1 MVRRAASRGRNQLA
15 NSPIQDAFVRFQPY
29 PVALALAPQR
39 AKAPR
44 VSQAAPS
51 SALAPFQVRSFRFQW
66 PADLAVSWAF
76 EMEALI
82 LGWYV
87 LVATGSVKML
97 VLYGAV
103 QWAGSLFSPM
113 FGVAGDR
120 FGHRRMLC
128 FTRATYA
135 VLAATLT
142 TLAMTGLLVPWHVFV
157 IAALVGLIRPS
168 DMVMRQA
175 LIAQIMPGTQ
185 LLGALAISR
194 TTADSARIAGSLA
207 GAGSVA
213 LFGMGPAYM
222 VVTIFYATGFLLSL
236 KIAAPLARVSAA
248 PATPL
253 RDLREGFRYVWTKPA
268 LMGAVSLAFLVNLL
282 AFPFFLGLLPYI
294 AKDVYGVG
302 QAGFGYLAA
311 AFSSGGLI
319 GSILI
324 STRRQPLRAGRTMLI
339 AAFAWFGLVLAIAHN
354 TDFKVGLVL
363 MASAGLLHNFCL
375 MPLAAV
381 MLRGADE
388 QMRGRVMG
396 MRMLAVWGLPMGLL
410 FAGPAI
416 EAIGFAA
423 TTTIYGVLG
432 IALVAAIAMGW
443 RKALWSPTAPANA
456 RN

>member
-1 MVRRAASRGRNQLA
+1 MSQT
-15 NSPIQDAFVRFQPY
+15 
-29 PVALALAPQR
+29 AP
-39 AKAPR
+39 AD
-44 VSQAAPS
+44 
-51 SALAPFQVRSFRFQW
+51 ALAPFKVRSFRFQW

-87 LVATGSVKML
+87 LVTTGSVKML

-120 FGHRRMLC
+120 FGHHRILC

-142 TLAMTGLLVPWHVFV
+142 TLAMTDLLMPWHVFV
-157 IAALVGLIRPS
+157 VAALVGLIRPS
-168 DMVMRQA
+168 DMVMRQT
-175 LIAQIMPGTQ
+175 LIAQIMPGTR
-185 LLGALAISR
+185 LLEALAISR

-213 LFGMGPAYM
+213 LFGMGPAYL
-222 VVTIFYATGFLLSL
+222 VVTLLYTLSFFLSRR
-236 KIAAPLARVSAA
+236 IDVRPAPVVRT
-248 PATPL
+248 PATPW
-253 RDLREGFRYVWTKPA
+253 RDLGEGVRYVWTQPA
-268 LMGAVSLAFLVNLL
+268 LLGAVSLAFLVNLL

-311 AFSSGGLI
+311 AFSAGGLV

-324 STRRQPLRAGRTMLI
+324 STRRSPLRAGRTMLV
-339 AAFAWFGLVLAIAHN
+339 AALVWFGIVLAIAGT
-354 TDFKVGLVL
+354 TDFTLGLLL
-363 MASAGLLHNFCL
+363 MAGAGMVHNFCL

-381 MLRGADE
+381 MLRSADE
-388 QMRGRVMG
+388 HMRGRVMG

-410 FAGPAI
+410 IAGPVI
-416 EAIGFAA
+416 DAIGFAA
-423 TTTIYGVLG
+423 TTLIFGALG
-432 IALVAAIAMGW
+432 AALVAAIAIGW
-443 RKALWSPTAPANA
+443 RHALWRLSAPANG
-456 RN
+456 RG

>member
-1 MVRRAASRGRNQLA
+1 MTRASAGG
-15 NSPIQDAFVRFQPY
+15 
-29 PVALALAPQR
+29 
-39 AKAPR
+39 
-44 VSQAAPS
+44 
-51 SALAPFQVRSFRFQW
+51 ALAPFQVRSFRFQW

-87 LVATGSVKML
+87 LVTTGSVKML

-120 FGHRRMLC
+120 FGHRRILC
-128 FTRATYA
+128 VTRATYA
-135 VLAATLT
+135 LLAATLT
-142 TLAMTGLLVPWHVFV
+142 TLAMTDTLLPWHVFV

-222 VVTIFYATGFLLSL
+222 VVAVLYSLSFLLSL
-236 KIAAPLARVSAA
+236 KIAAPLAQTGKA

-253 RDLREGFRYVWTKPA
+253 RDLREGVRYVWAKPA
-268 LMGAVSLAFLVNLL
+268 LLGAVSLAFLVNLL

-311 AFSSGGLI
+311 AFSTGGLV

-324 STRRQPLRAGRTMLI
+324 STRRRPLRPGRTMLI
-339 AAFAWFGLVLAIAHN
+339 AAFVWFGIVLLIANN
-354 TDFKVGLVL
+354 TSFALGLAL
-363 MASAGLLHNFCL
+363 MAGAGLTHNFCL

-388 QMRGRVMG
+388 HMRGRVMG

-410 FAGPAI
+410 IAGPAI

-423 TTTIYGVLG
+423 TTALYGALG
-432 IALVAAIAMGW
+432 IALVAAIAVGW
-443 RKALWSPTAPANA
+443 RQALWSPAAPANA
-456 RN
+456 RG

>member
-1 MVRRAASRGRNQLA
+1 M
-15 NSPIQDAFVRFQPY
+15 
-29 PVALALAPQR
+29 
-39 AKAPR
+39 R
-44 VSQAAPS
+44 VSFA
-51 SALAPFQVRSFRFQW
+51 ALAPFQVKSFRFQW

-87 LVATGSVKML
+87 LVTTGSVKML

-120 FGHRRMLC
+120 FGHRRILC
-128 FTRATYA
+128 VTRATYA

-222 VVTIFYATGFLLSL
+222 VVTVLYCVSFLLSR
-236 KIAAPLARVSAA
+236 KIAAPLAPTGSA

-253 RDLREGFRYVWTKPA
+253 RDLREGVRYVWTKPA
-268 LMGAVSLAFLVNLL
+268 LIGAVSLAFLVNLL

-311 AFSSGGLI
+311 AFSTGGLV

-324 STRRQPLRAGRTMLI
+324 STRRQPLSPGRTMLI
-339 AAFAWFGLVLAIAHN
+339 AAFVWFGIVLLIAN
-354 TDFKVGLVL
+354 TTDFTLGLAL
-363 MASAGLLHNFCL
+363 MAAAGLTHNFCL

-410 FAGPAI
+410 IAGPAI

-423 TTTIYGVLG
+423 TTAIYGVLG
-432 IALVAAIAMGW
+432 IALVAAIVICW
-443 RKALWSPTAPANA
+443 RQALWNPLSSANSTH
-456 RN
+456 

>member
-1 MVRRAASRGRNQLA
+1 MLIPKNHDDGLQNRPGRVTRPFAKRRRARL
-15 NSPIQDAFVRFQPY
+15 
-29 PVALALAPQR
+29 
-39 AKAPR
+39 R
-44 VSQAAPS
+44 VSHVAPS
-51 SALAPFQVRSFRFQW
+51 GALAPFQVKSFRFQW

-128 FTRATYA
+128 VTRASYA

-222 VVTIFYATGFLLSL
+222 VVTVLYATSFVLSR
-236 KIAAPLARVSAA
+236 KIAAPLARSSAA

-253 RDLREGFRYVWTKPA
+253 RDLREGFRYVWAKPA

-311 AFSSGGLI
+311 AFSTGGLI

-324 STRRQPLRAGRTMLI
+324 STLRQPLKAGRTMLI
-339 AAFAWFGLVLAIAHN
+339 AAFAWFGLVLAVAHN
-354 TDFKVGLVL
+354 TDFAFGLAL
-363 MASAGLLHNFCL
+363 MAITGLLHNFCL

-416 EAIGFAA
+416 EAIGFVA

-432 IALVAAIAMGW
+432 IALVAAIAIGW

-456 RN
+456 RG